1 MVIDSDILLKELEKL
16 HPAERG
22 WLFFHELRMGTGY
35 NHYVEKRIDAWAIN
49 AWPSVC
55 AIQHTKT
62 RKKRIRAPYLRRAFE
77 IKINQSDV
85 LKELRDPDKRW
96 MAYAIS
102 HEFYFVAPKGLIDP
116 QLLSNGDGLMEW
128 DGSEL
133 KTIKQPRVREG
144 MPPRWSFVAAIA
156 RRVHENGRYYDQK
169 GIP

>member
-1 MVIDSDILLKELEKL
+1 MNTNDSDILLKELEKL
-16 HPAERG
+16 HSAERG
-22 WLFFHELRMGTGY
+22 WLFFPELRMGTGY
-35 NHYVEKRIDAWAIN
+35 SLYSDKRVDAWAIN
-49 AWPSVC
+49 TWPSVR
-55 AIQHTKT
+55 A
-62 RKKRIRAPYLRRAFE
+62 KKIRAPYLRRAFE

-96 MAYAIS
+96 IAYAIS

-128 DGSEL
+128 DGNEL
-133 KTIKQPRVREG
+133 KTVKQPRVREA